1 MKKRRLF
8 LLLLLLPAAW
18 CAVFLNLEA
27 WELALL
33 YLGAAV
39 LSFGLEVVMLYL
51 SRDGYT
57 WLRFLPLA
65 LVAVPLVL
73 AWWVAISGEFLAELG
88 AALVLIVGLCGL
100 CGWGAAWALAPDK
113 GEKEGEHREA

>member
-1 MKKRRLF
+1 VKKRRLF

-27 WELALL
+27 WEMALL

-57 WLRFLPLA
+57 WLRFLPLV
-65 LVAVPLVL
+65 LLAVPLVL
-73 AWWVAISGEFLAELG
+73 AWWVAISGDFLAELG
-88 AALVLIVGLCGL
+88 AALVLIVGL

-113 GEKEGEHREA
+113 GEKEGEHCEA